1 MEKIGYILLLIVAVC
16 WLIAML
22 VGMITI
28 FPFGIIGLVTIIGI
42 GNLFFQSRV
51 FSFQFSNLLL
61 IELFLFRC
69 QLLSSKH
76 LQWLL

>member
-28 FPFGIIGLVTIIGI
+28 FTIPEIYVFYKSLCAIFKQIIP
-42 GNLFFQSRV
+42 R
-51 FSFQFSNLLL
+51 
-61 IELFLFRC
+61 
-69 QLLSSKH
+69 
-76 LQWLL
+76 